1 VGGRPIHDRYPA
13 APPSFVLENDGS
25 GNMKDVSQNFVGGNS
40 LGMISDAAVA
50 DLNGD
55 EWRDLILVGEWAP
68 IRVFINSGGKFEERS
83 EEYITQPGN
92 GWWNTITSADF
103 DKDGDLDFIVG
114 NLGVNAQ
121 ITAEEQHPTRLYYS
135 DIDGNG
141 SIDPILTSYID
152 GVSYPVPYLDDLIS
166 QVPSVRKTMFYYRD
180 YGKATVEDIL
190 PGGSTKGVPYVFAD
204 QFRSVVLKNEGGK
217 LRM

>member
-1 VGGRPIHDRYPA
+1 KALQDRLYINDGRGNFTKRATIPSLLESKSCVKPIDFDNDGDLDLFVGGRLIHDRYPT
-13 APPSFVLENDGS
+13 APPSFLLENDGS

-40 LGMISDAAVA
+40 RGMISDAAVA

-55 EWRDLILVGEWAP
+55 KWPDLILVGEWAP
-68 IRVFINSGGKFEERS
+68 IRVFINNGGKFEEHT
-83 EEYITQPGN
+83 EEYSTQPGN

-114 NLGVNAQ
+114 NLGINAQ
-121 ITAEEQHPTRLYYS
+121 ITADEQHPSRLYYS

-166 QVPSVRKTMFYYRD
+166 QVPSVR
-180 YGKATVEDIL
+180 
-190 PGGSTKGVPYVFAD
+190 
-204 QFRSVVLKNEGGK
+204 
-217 LRM
+217 